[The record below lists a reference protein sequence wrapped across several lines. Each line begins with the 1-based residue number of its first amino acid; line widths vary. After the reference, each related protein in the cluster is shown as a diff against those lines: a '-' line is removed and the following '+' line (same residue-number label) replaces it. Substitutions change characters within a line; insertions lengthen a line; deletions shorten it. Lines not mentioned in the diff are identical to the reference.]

1 MHIGDPR
8 QPASDDR
15 LAAFEPLRIDS
26 HPDPEHQ
33 LVALDLGLDGFRSEL
48 RLAGDE
54 HHLGGDDMVGISER
68 HQAARDGYFTDAAF
82 DPVATR
88 AALTKLTAPV
98 LLYAGSLDPMVT
110 PALVREAAP
119 LFNDATVVVQP
130 GAGHYPWIDDPA
142 AFAAAIGAFLS

>member
-1 MHIGDPR
+1 MDAFW
-8 QPASDDR
+8 ASRPFYYGRWDE
-15 LAAFEPLRIDS
+15 AARA
-26 HPDPEHQ
+26 H
-33 LVALDLGLDGFRSEL
+33 
-48 RLAGDE
+48 AG
-54 HHLGGDDMVGISER
+54 VGISER
-68 HQAARDGYFTDAAF
+68 HQAARDGYFADAVF
-82 DPVATR
+82 DPAATR

-142 AFAAAIGAFLS
+142 AFAAAIGAFLG